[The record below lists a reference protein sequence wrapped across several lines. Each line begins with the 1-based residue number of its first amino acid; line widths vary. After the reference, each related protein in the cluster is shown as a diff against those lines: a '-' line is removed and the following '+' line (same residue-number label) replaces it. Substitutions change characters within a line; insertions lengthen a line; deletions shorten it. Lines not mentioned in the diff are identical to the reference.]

1 MTPIPQRPTRSD
13 SPFRRWKARLA
24 AHFSGEGAVHNA
36 LLRQVKQAQP
46 NYLLVLGCGSLALV
60 IALERRYRNAGVF
73 AVDEDVPAF
82 QRAVREARRT
92 GSRVSLDW
100 SRLTT
105 LPFPTASVDVTV
117 GRFLLTRYPPD
128 VALDILR
135 EAARVVRPG
144 GEIHLLEHGSVRTWW
159 QSRPDDKQR
168 YLGEYLLQ
176 KAGFQAVRRT
186 RRVLTLAGVITLFDA
201 IKPD

>member
-1 MTPIPQRPTRSD
+1 MTSQPHHLAPSGPS
-13 SPFRRWKARLA
+13 FRRWKARLTA
-24 AHFSGEGAVHNA
+24 TLSGEGATHAA
-36 LLRQVKQAQP
+36 LLRQVKQARP

-60 IALERRYRNAGVF
+60 VALERRYRHAGVF

-176 KAGFQAVRRT
+176 KAGFQAVCRT
-186 RRVLTLAGVITLFDA
+186 RRILTLAGVMTLFEA
-201 IKPD
+201 LKPG

>member
-1 MTPIPQRPTRSD
+1 MTMLPQHSARPDPS
-13 SPFRRWKARLA
+13 FQRWKARLA
-24 AHFSGEGAVHNA
+24 ALVSGEGAAHSA
-36 LLRQVKQAQP
+36 LLRQVKQSRP

-60 IALERRYRNAGVF
+60 IALERRYRQAGVF
-73 AVDEDVPAF
+73 AVDEDIPAF

-105 LPFPTASVDVTV
+105 LSFPSGSVDVAV

-135 EAARVVRPG
+135 ETARVLRPG
-144 GEIHLLEHGSVRTWW
+144 GEVHLLEHGSVRTWW
-159 QSRPDDKQR
+159 QGRPDDQRR

-176 KAGFQAVRRT
+176 KAGFKAVRRT
-186 RRVLTLAGVITLFDA
+186 RRVLTLAGVMTLFEA
-201 IKPD
+201 LKPV